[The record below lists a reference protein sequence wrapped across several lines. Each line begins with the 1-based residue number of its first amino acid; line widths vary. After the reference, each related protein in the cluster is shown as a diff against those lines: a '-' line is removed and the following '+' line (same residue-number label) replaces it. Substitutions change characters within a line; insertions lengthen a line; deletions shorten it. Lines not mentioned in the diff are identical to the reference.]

1 MAAESIAGGFRRS
14 SAVRIACVR
23 FWDLREIAAPEGSR
37 SPVVLHSD
45 EEARAILINLEP
57 GQELGDH
64 QVKEHAFVAVVEG
77 TAEIEAADETLLAEP
92 GMLFFFEPNERHAVS
107 SAGGAR
113 LLLLLA
119 PWPGEGHYRGDE
131 RQ

>member
-1 MAAESIAGGFRRS
+1 MER
-14 SAVRIACVR
+14 
-23 FWDLREIAAPEGSR
+23 WDLLSIDAPDGTRDPAVVR
-37 SPVVLHSD
+37 SDDAGRAVVI
-45 EEARAILINLEP
+45 RIGP
-57 GQELGDH
+57 GQQLGDH

-77 TAEIEAADETLLAEP
+77 TAEIEAADETVLAEP

-107 SAGGAR
+107 SARGAR